1 MFLQFGLIL
10 VSNYFFGLRKFV
22 ARQGGRFALLD
33 FRHENKAGDLQ
44 GVLMNIRPDEIGHII
59 QLAIAPVFLL
69 TGVGTNMLVLTNRL
83 ARIIDRTRHLED
95 RLAEDGKAG
104 APAGSHAELDVLF
117 RRAKKINRAIFLS
130 TSCALLICM
139 VVAALFVTDALD
151 LRLASI
157 IAGLFVLAMVSLTGS
172 FVYLL
177 REVLLATEFM
187 NHQQRERR
195 RGTTLH

>member
-1 MFLQFGLIL
+1 
-10 VSNYFFGLRKFV
+10 
-22 ARQGGRFALLD
+22 
-33 FRHENKAGDLQ
+33 
-44 GVLMNIRPDEIGHII
+44 MNIRPDEIGHII

-95 RLAEDGKAG
+95 RLAEGGTGG
-104 APAGSHAELDVLF
+104 APAESHAELDVLF

-139 VVAALFVTDALD
+139 VVAALFVTDALE
-151 LRLASI
+151 LRLASV

-187 NHQQRERR
+187 NHQQRR
-195 RGTTLH
+195 RGRTLH